1 MAFQRKRPCAI
12 CRRWFQPDP
21 RVGSRQRVCSALACQ
36 ESRRRR
42 KQARW
47 RAQNPEYFVARRL
60 QARAVEA
67 RDPELRP
74 PPPLSRLPWD
84 LAQSQFG
91 AQGADFLVEF
101 GKVIVRA
108 RQSQSAAQTVDSS

>member
-21 RVGSRQRVCSALACQ
+21 RVGTRQRVCSQGACQ
-36 ESRRRR
+36 LNRRRR
-42 KQARW
+42 KQADW
-47 RAQNPEYFVARRL
+47 RTRNPEYFVARRL
-60 QARAVEA
+60 QERAAEK
-67 RDPELRP
+67 RDPELRL

-91 AQGADFLVEF
+91 AEGADFLGEF
-101 GKVIVRA
+101 GKLIIGST
-108 RQSQSAAQTVDSS
+108 QSQRKAQVADSS